1 MLVAIFKWIYLLLL
15 WDYAYIYFL
24 SISICLKKS
33 AFFLSALSF
42 HLAALSPLF
51 AHHHRGHLS
60 YFALKLKCPHFLSR
74 WKAFTQLGQ
83 NKYIICIHMYSKAV
97 KVNECLCE
105 WHRILYPYH
114 FARPLDTVRRGELIE
129 NSNILTNINTWIKC
143 KSSRPLDY
151 CWPSCCLSM
160 SEAAFGLQG
169 VISCIYM
176 GPLAIWGLQD

>member
-1 MLVAIFKWIYLLLL
+1 
-15 WDYAYIYFL
+15 
-24 SISICLKKS
+24 
-33 AFFLSALSF
+33 
-42 HLAALSPLF
+42 
-51 AHHHRGHLS
+51 
-60 YFALKLKCPHFLSR
+60 
-74 WKAFTQLGQ
+74 
-83 NKYIICIHMYSKAV
+83 MYSKAV